1 MRSWWNVSRSPTVF
15 PARLFR
21 GWHHSSRL
29 AGSRWAW
36 AALSRQPSQC
46 ATVYP
51 RARYWAHCCTCCT
64 LPMSPSSLP
73 QLVSESIS
81 TRMTH
86 NCMATAARLML
97 WPWQIVS
104 WPPSHES
111 KPGCHPTVWGWT
123 RKKLSLPGSE
133 HRNGCWSVTRFSSE
147 PGHPH
152 SSHLIRSGTWA
163 SCWIQSSEWRATS
176 TACVAHV
183 STSCDVYEQY
193 NTHCHRRHSPVWS
206 TLSYAAGWTIAT
218 AHSLA
223 RQNTYYVVY
232 SRSWTRR
239 LDSSSAS
246 RNTTTFPL
254 PYVNSCI
261 GSQSTLE
268 SFLRFVYWFEHVWRV
283 VHRLT
288 CRKCAFLSAPSQAA
302 EVFDR
307 RVEATLSFLRSREG
321 RSGRS
326 ELAVG
331 LSLLL
336 VQLCGIDC
344 RMTWES
350 FCTNRTVSSGDS
362 KHFCLAIKFNGA
374 SVDPHHWEAPY
385 KWPLLTT
392 N

>member
-1 MRSWWNVSRSPTVF
+1 MRFWWNVSRSPTVF

-123 RKKLSLPGSE
+123 RKKFSLPGSE
-133 HRNGCWSVTRFSSE
+133 HRNGCWSVTRSSSE

-183 STSCDVYEQY
+183 STSCDVYKQY
-193 NTHCHRRHSPVWS
+193 NIHCHRRHSPVWS
-206 TLSYAAGWTIAT
+206 TLSYGGRLDYCNSTLFGSAEY
-218 AHSLA
+218 LL
-223 RQNTYYVVY
+223 
-232 SRSWTRR
+232 RR
-239 LDSSSAS
+239 LQSVLNAAARLILRIKKYDHISTAIREQLHWLPIDSRIVFKICLLVRACLTGCAPAYLQEMCIPVSSVAGRRGLRSSSRGDLIIPSFQGRPFRKERTGRWAFS
-246 RNTTTFPL
+246 FACPTLWNRLPDDLRELLHKPDSFKRGLNT
-254 PYVNSCI
+254 
-261 GSQSTLE
+261 
-268 SFLRFVYWFEHVWRV
+268 FLFSH
-283 VHRLT
+283 
-288 CRKCAFLSAPSQAA
+288 Q
-302 EVFDR
+302 
-307 RVEATLSFLRSREG
+307 
-321 RSGRS
+321 
-326 ELAVG
+326 
-331 LSLLL
+331 
-336 VQLCGIDC
+336 I
-344 RMTWES
+344 
-350 FCTNRTVSSGDS
+350 
-362 KHFCLAIKFNGA
+362 
-374 SVDPHHWEAPY
+374 
-385 KWPLLTT
+385 
-392 N
+392 